1 VAAARGDP
9 EFTGGRNWAAEAK
22 EAQDGFGKGN

>member
-1 VAAARGDP
+1 VAAAHGDP

-22 EAQDGFGKGN
+22 GARNGYGKEN